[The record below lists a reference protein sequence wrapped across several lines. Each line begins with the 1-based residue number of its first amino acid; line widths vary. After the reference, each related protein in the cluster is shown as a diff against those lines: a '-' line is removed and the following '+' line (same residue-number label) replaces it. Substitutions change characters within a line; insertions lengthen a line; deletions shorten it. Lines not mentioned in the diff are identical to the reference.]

1 MTKIALKSGFVFD
14 VTNLYGPDNVTAE
27 DVKELEPIYTK
38 AHETL
43 MEMRKTGI
51 MAGHLSKDGVPEEVL
66 FPQLP

>member
-43 MEMRKTGI
+43 METIRNALWHWKNWRGRYGI
-51 MAGHLSKDGVPEEVL
+51 A
-66 FPQLP
+66 